1 MRSSYLQTSV
11 FFMYTNYMSNHL
23 HKKVSTVKEFTAGD
37 ATFIREILHPNNEG
51 VDLPYS
57 LAYGSLE
64 VGESSIPHVLQNE
77 ELYYIL
83 DGKAAIHV
91 GEEIVEINADEVL
104 LIHKN
109 TSQFV
114 RNLGA
119 KKLTFLCIVSPPWTE
134 DKEEIL

>member
-1 MRSSYLQTSV
+1 
-11 FFMYTNYMSNHL
+11 MSNHL

-51 VDLPYS
+51 IDLPYS

-64 VGESSIPHVLQNE
+64 VGASSIPHILQND

-83 DGKAAIHV
+83 DGKAAIHI
-91 GEEIVEINADEVL
+91 GEEIIMVNAHEVL
-104 LIHKN
+104 LVRKN
-109 TSQFV
+109 IEQFV
-114 RNLGA
+114 RNLGD

-134 DKEEIL
+134 EQEEIL